1 MFGLAKRNFFNRNN
15 NESLF
20 LIFFL
25 VILVVY
31 IIKLISNHFS
41 KVKQLEKDVV
51 FELKMNVVI
60 TKIKIRNEIRALLK
74 SGELL

>member
-1 MFGLAKRNFFNRNN
+1 MFGLEREIF
-15 NESLF
+15 SIGTTIIIF

-41 KVKQLEKDVV
+41 KVKQLEKDVLE
-51 FELKMNVVI
+51 FK
-60 TKIKIRNEIRALLK
+60 NERCNNENQNK
-74 SGELL
+74 K

>member
-1 MFGLAKRNFFNRNN
+1 MYNIHNIYFKNYS
-15 NESLF
+15 EVKYVWVSKQKLF
-20 LIFFL
+20 SIGTTIITILNILL

-51 FELKMNVVI
+51 N
-60 TKIKIRNEIRALLK
+60 
-74 SGELL
+74 

>member
-1 MFGLAKRNFFNRNN
+1 MFGLERKTF
-15 NESLF
+15 SIGTTIIIF

-41 KVKQLEKDVV
+41 KVKQLEKDV
-51 FELKMNVVI
+51 LS
-60 TKIKIRNEIRALLK
+60 IKNERCNNENQNK
-74 SGELL
+74 K